1 MSGHSIHRLVPV
13 FGVMTLIS
21 PMGKKMSALKKRAE
35 TQEEV
40 TMKKTVFL
48 GALTIAGMTASVVS
62 AATLDDV
69 KARGKLN
76 CGVTTGLVGFAAP
89 DANGVWEGFDVD
101 VCRAVAAAI
110 FADPTAVEFVP
121 TTGQT
126 RFTALASGEI
136 DMLAR
141 NTTWTFSRDTDL
153 KFDFVGVNYYD
164 GQGFMVPKAL
174 GVTSAK
180 DLDGATVCIQTGTT
194 TELNLADFFRA
205 NGISYEPVPI
215 ETNAEGQ
222 QQYLAGACDVYT
234 TDASGLAATRATFEA
249 PGDHVL
255 LPEIISKEPLGPL
268 VRHGD
273 NEWGDI
279 VMWTLNALV
288 SAEELGITSANIA
301 ELSAAPTNNPE
312 INRILGTE
320 GELGAMIGLSADWA
334 KNAIAAGGNYGELFE
349 KNIGESTP
357 IGLARGLNAQWTDG
371 GLIYS
376 PPFR

>member
-1 MSGHSIHRLVPV
+1 
-13 FGVMTLIS
+13 
-21 PMGKKMSALKKRAE
+21 
-35 TQEEV
+35 
-40 TMKKTVFL
+40 MKKTVFF
-48 GALTIAGMTASVVS
+48 GALTVAGLAAGVAS

-69 KARGKLN
+69 KARGSLN

-89 DANGVWEGFDVD
+89 DANGVWEGFDVGI
-101 VCRAVAAAI
+101 CRAVAAAI
-110 FADPTAVEFVP
+110 FGDPTAVEFVP

-136 DMLAR
+136 DLLAR
-141 NTTWTFSRDTDL
+141 NTTWTMSRDTDL

-194 TELNLADFFRA
+194 TELNLADFFRT

-215 ETNAEGQ
+215 ETNAEAQ

-249 PGDHVL
+249 PADHVL

-279 VMWTLNALV
+279 AMWVLNALV
-288 SAEELGITSANIA
+288 SAEEMGITSANIA

-320 GELGAMIGLSADWA
+320 GELGAMIGLEADWA

-349 KNIGESTP
+349 QNIGEATP
-357 IGLARGLNAQWTDG
+357 IGLARGLNAQWTEG

>member
-1 MSGHSIHRLVPV
+1 MPQRGGRKSTITLV
-13 FGVMTLIS
+13 
-21 PMGKKMSALKKRAE
+21 E

-40 TMKKTVFL
+40 KMKKNVFL
-48 GALTIAGMTASVVS
+48 GALTIVGLSAVAAS

-69 KARGKLN
+69 KARGTLN

-89 DANGVWEGFDVD
+89 DANGEWTGFDVS
-101 VCRAVAAAI
+101 VCRAVAAAVLGD
-110 FADPTAVEFVP
+110 AAAVEFVP

-174 GVTSAK
+174 GVASAK

-194 TELNLADFFRA
+194 TELNLADFFRT
-205 NGISYEPVPI
+205 NNISYEPVPI
-215 ETNAEGQ
+215 ETNAEAQ

-249 PGDHVL
+249 PNDHTL

-273 NEWGDI
+273 SEWGDI
-279 VMWTLNALV
+279 VRWTLNALIT
-288 SAEELGITSANIA
+288 AEELGVTSSNIG
-301 ELSAAPTNNPE
+301 ELSAAATNNPE
-312 INRILGTE
+312 INRLLGTE
-320 GELGAMIGLSADWA
+320 GELGAMIGLDAGWA
-334 KNAIAAGGNYGELFE
+334 LNAISASGNYGEIFE
-349 KNIGESTP
+349 KNIGENTP
-357 IGLARGLNAQWTDG
+357 IGLARGLNAMWTEG
-371 GLIYS
+371 GLVYS

>member
-1 MSGHSIHRLVPV
+1 M
-13 FGVMTLIS
+13 
-21 PMGKKMSALKKRAE
+21 
-35 TQEEV
+35 
-40 TMKKTVFL
+40 MKKSVFL
-48 GALTIAGMTASVVS
+48 GALTVATLAAGASA

-76 CGVTTGLVGFAAP
+76 CGVTTGVPGFAEP
-89 DANGVWEGFDVD
+89 DANGVWQGFDVA
-101 VCRAVAAAI
+101 VCRAVAAATLG
-110 FADPTAVEFVP
+110 DPTAVEFVP
-121 TTGQT
+121 TTGKT

-141 NTTWTFSRDTDL
+141 NTTWTFSRDVDL
-153 KFDFVGVNYYD
+153 KFEFTGVNYYD
-164 GQGFMVPKAL
+164 GQGFMVPADL

-215 ETNAEGQ
+215 ETGSEAVQ
-222 QQYLAGACDVYT
+222 LFLAGSCDVYT
-234 TDASGLAATRATFEA
+234 TDRSALAAQRANFPE
-249 PGDHVL
+249 PDKYVV
-255 LPEIISKEPLGPL
+255 LPEVVSKEPLGPL

-279 VMWTLNALV
+279 VRWTLNALIT
-288 SAEELGITSANIA
+288 AEELGVTSDNIA
-301 ELSAAPTNNPE
+301 ELSAAPTDNPE
-312 INRILGTE
+312 INRLLGTE
-320 GELGAMIGLSADWA
+320 GTLGEMLGLDAEWA
-334 KNAIAAGGNYGELFE
+334 KRAIAAGGNYGEVFSS
-349 KNIGESTP
+349 NIGEETN
-357 IGLARGLNAQWTDG
+357 IGLARGLNAQWKDG